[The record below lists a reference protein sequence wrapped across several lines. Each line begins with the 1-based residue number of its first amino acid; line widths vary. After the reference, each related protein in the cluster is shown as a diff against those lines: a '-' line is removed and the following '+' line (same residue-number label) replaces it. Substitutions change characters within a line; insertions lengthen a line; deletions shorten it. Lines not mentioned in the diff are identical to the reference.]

1 MAAMSAPLQDPFLKG
16 GDVPPPEPPAEPP
29 SQSAR
34 GVKTMAMALVIL
46 IGVNVALFS
55 VLGWRVWSQ
64 RPVEEAED
72 GIPRIHVTL
81 PAQAAE
87 PLPDA
92 LSESERRTINVFR
105 NAGPSV
111 VFITTLTVRRDPFRR
126 NIMTLP
132 AGTGSGWVWDDKG
145 HVVTNYHVIKDG
157 QAARVSFSDQ
167 SSYSAELVGTAPDKD
182 IAVLKIDPG
191 AAKLTPLARGT
202 SDNLVVGQ
210 QALAIGNPFGLDH
223 TLSVGVVSG
232 LNREIKSLADRP
244 ILGVIQTDAAI
255 NPGNSGGPL
264 LDSSGRLI
272 GINTAIYSP
281 SGASA
286 GIGFAVPVD
295 TVNRIV
301 PQLIKHGKITR
312 PGLGISFDPNVQRR
326 VGVQGVLVLG
336 VAEDSP
342 AAKAGI
348 RASGVDRGTGKLV
361 LGDVIIGM
369 DDKPVAN
376 QNDLFKA
383 LDSKEVGDTVKVKIK
398 RGSET
403 VELDIVLAALNE

>member
-1 MAAMSAPLQDPFLKG
+1 
-16 GDVPPPEPPAEPP
+16 
-29 SQSAR
+29 
-34 GVKTMAMALVIL
+34 
-46 IGVNVALFS
+46 
-55 VLGWRVWSQ
+55 
-64 RPVEEAED
+64 
-72 GIPRIHVTL
+72 
-81 PAQAAE
+81 
-87 PLPDA
+87 
-92 LSESERRTINVFR
+92 
-105 NAGPSV
+105 
-111 VFITTLTVRRDPFRR
+111 
-126 NIMTLP
+126 MTLP

-145 HVVTNYHVIKDG
+145 HVVTNFHVIKDG
-157 QAARVSFSDQ
+157 QAARVAFSDQ
-167 SSYSAELVGTAPDKD
+167 SSYSAELVGVAPDKD
-182 IAVLKIDPG
+182 IAVLKIDAG
-191 AAKLTPLARGT
+191 ATKLTPLPRG
-202 SDNLVVGQ
+202 SSENLVVGQ

-232 LNREIKSLADRP
+232 LNREIKSMADRP

-295 TVNRIV
+295 IVNRIV

-336 VAEDSP
+336 VADDSP

-348 RASGVDRGTGKLV
+348 RASTIDRRSGKMV
-361 LGDVIIGM
+361 LGDVIIGI
-369 DDKPVAN
+369 DGKPIAN
-376 QNDLFKA
+376 PNDLYKA
-383 LDSKEVGDTVKVKIK
+383 LDTKQVGDTVKVKLK
-398 RGSET
+398 RGSDS
-403 VELDIVLAALNE
+403 VEIEIALAALDE